1 MIEFDF
7 GEGFEVEHEALE
19 VEEENGREGVEFA
32 VFVDFGYF
40 LVAGC
45 AEVIADDLRF
55 NHLVQTL
62 L

>member
-1 MIEFDF
+1 
-7 GEGFEVEHEALE
+7 
-19 VEEENGREGVEFA
+19 VEFA

-45 AEVIADDLRF
+45 AEVIADDLRL